1 MPLKR
6 KNKNS
11 THHRL
16 AHEKR
21 RPLDAGDRVVEPA
34 RLLVL
39 RLHLRG
45 DERGC
50 RGSRVLEGC
59 WFGGGEKRKRRKREE
74 GEEDEGHRLM
84 EGEQKRFLLSRCRGP
99 THHFAGESAVVDV
112 LSVCRED
119 ES

>member
-1 MPLKR
+1 MSRIAGPGGVLVWRRR
-6 KNKNS
+6 K
-11 THHRL
+11 
-16 AHEKR
+16 E
-21 RPLDAGDRVVEPA
+21 
-34 RLLVL
+34 
-39 RLHLRG
+39 
-45 DERGC
+45 
-50 RGSRVLEGC
+50 
-59 WFGGGEKRKRRKREE
+59 KRRKREE